1 MKRTMLPVFAACIL
15 LGCTGENT
23 LTIINSADLPVTF
36 YFRSKGYKV
45 SGRTATSVGDE
56 VPDGSFDYNSIITIP
71 RNADAVK
78 HGDGLG
84 GTLTFYNRNTDIT
97 IEYVSVLDYD
107 TTIEESDDTTGR
119 EKPDTSVSATYEIE
133 AVVSSSHFS
142 GM

>member
-1 MKRTMLPVFAACIL
+1 MKRTMLLVFVACML
-15 LGCTGENT
+15 PGCTGENT
-23 LTIINSADLPVTF
+23 LSIINSAEFPVTF

-45 SGRTATSVGDE
+45 PGGSTTRLGDE
-56 VPDGSFDYNSIITIP
+56 VPDGSYDYNSIYTVP

-78 HGDGLG
+78 EGDGLG

-97 IEYVSVLDYD
+97 VEYVSALDYD
-107 TTIEESDDTTGR
+107 TTVEESSTEGG
-119 EKPDTSVSATYEIE
+119 KPDTSVSATYEIG